1 MGKLKALL
9 LTEGMHG
16 MISQV
21 EGMAKALNTEYTH
34 KVVRLSFP
42 WNLIPPKFTPI
53 SQIVLKEK
61 IYITN
66 NEIPD
71 IVISCGRK
79 SVIPSIFIKKQN
91 SKIFTIHIQDPKVNF
106 KNFDA
111 IVAPEHDNLKGD
123 NIYTSKGAI
132 HYITELEI
140 SKASQYLADKIKS
153 EKIVS
158 LILGGPNKY
167 YSFNPDQIVNIFNKI
182 KTIFVSNGY
191 KVIMIPS
198 MRTPKEI
205 IDLAIREMGSCGH
218 VVNKV
223 DKQAYLSAYALA
235 DYVIVTCDSTSMIS
249 EAATSGKP
257 IFVAHM
263 EEKKNNYK
271 IIVIPSMRTP
281 KISIELAIKEFSE
294 CGYVVN
300 HIDKQAYL
308 SALALANNVVVTCD
322 STSMISEAAS
332 SGKPI
337 YVAHMK
343 AKKNN
348 YRFKRFFKLFK
359 EMGITRDLSDK
370 VENWTYNKIN
380 EAERIANTINSK
392 IRN

>member
-21 EGMAKALNTEYTH
+21 EGMAKALNTEYSH
-34 KVVRLSFP
+34 KIVRLSLP
-42 WNLIPPKFTPI
+42 WNLIPPKFTPV
-53 SQIVLKEK
+53 SQIVLKDK

-71 IVISCGRK
+71 LIISCGRK
-79 SVIPSIFIKKQN
+79 SVIPSILLKRKN
-91 SKIFTIHIQDPKVNF
+91 PKIFTIHIQDPKVNL

-132 HYITELEI
+132 HYITEAEI
-140 SKASQYLADKIKS
+140 NKARQYLVNKIKS

-167 YSFNPDQIVNIFNKI
+167 YSFNSDQIINIFNQI
-182 KTIFVSNGY
+182 KSIFVSDGY
-191 KVIMIPS
+191 KVIIIPS
-198 MRTPKEI
+198 MRTPKKI
-205 IDLAIREMGSCGH
+205 IDLAEREMSSCGY

-235 DYVIVTCDSTSMIS
+235 NYVIVTCDSTSMIS

-263 EEKKNNYK
+263 
-271 IIVIPSMRTP
+271 
-281 KISIELAIKEFSE
+281 
-294 CGYVVN
+294 
-300 HIDKQAYL
+300 
-308 SALALANNVVVTCD
+308 
-322 STSMISEAAS
+322 
-332 SGKPI
+332 
-337 YVAHMK
+337 K
-343 AKKNN
+343 AKRNN
-348 YRFKRFFKLFK
+348 YRFNRFYELFK
-359 EMGITRDLSDK
+359 QMGITRNLGEK
-370 VENWTYNKIN
+370 VETWTYNKHN
-380 EAERIANTINSK
+380 EAQRIAAEIKNK
-392 IRN
+392 IKN